1 MAAAVFALSALAPTG
16 ARANASLVADM
27 GCLNCHGAQP
37 RGDAPSFKRMQ
48 ERAANRTGGGNGPV
62 QHWMEEMRE
71 TGTGWRAI
79 VGHRQV
85 SDQAARAVLEW
96 LAKPEVKPIN

>member
-1 MAAAVFALSALAPTG
+1 MAVAVLALSALAPTG
-16 ARANASLVADM
+16 ARANASLAADM

-48 ERAANRTGGGNGPV
+48 ERAGNRKGDGNGLV
-62 QHWMEEMRE
+62 KHWMEEMRD

-79 VGHRQV
+79 VEHRQV

-96 LAKPEVKPIN
+96 LAKPEVKPVN